1 MSSIDLT
8 LESLRG
14 RADDSRREWQSKKP
28 FGYVIIDDF
37 LDKAFAEEI
46 LAAYPQP
53 DVEGWDSTTY
63 IHQQKKFTRTSGFPE
78 PIGRFFSLTA
88 SPDFRKLVS
97 LITGVDNIIDDPAL
111 VGGGLH
117 QILRGGFLDVH
128 VDYNFHPTTKLH
140 RRLNLLLYLNKDWK
154 PEFEGCL
161 ELWDFTDNR
170 RLEHIAPVFNR
181 VVIFETNELS
191 YHGHPQPLNTPQ
203 HITRKSLAVYYYTT
217 ERDIATT
224 ASEHNTIYKQ
234 TTGTR
239 GYVKTSIA
247 ATKAAVERTTNTGL
261 KSLGENI
268 IKRAYRR
275 VRGLPP
281 ENK

>member
-1 MSSIDLT
+1 MNSNDLT
-8 LESLRG
+8 LELLR
-14 RADDSRREWQSKKP
+14 SRVEDLTREWQSRKH
-28 FGYVIIDDF
+28 FGYVVIDNF

-46 LAAYPQP
+46 LAAYPEP
-53 DVEGWDSTTY
+53 DVEGWNNTTY
-63 IHQQKKFTRTSGFPE
+63 VHQRKKFTRTSGFPE
-78 PIGRFFSLTA
+78 PIARFFSLTA
-88 SPDFRKLVS
+88 SPDFRE
-97 LITGVDNIIDDPAL
+97 LITHITEVPDIIDDPAL

-128 VDYNFHPTTKLH
+128 VDYNFHPNTKLH

-161 ELWDFTDNR
+161 ELWDLASNR
-170 RLEHIAPVFNR
+170 QLEHIAPIFNR
-181 VVIFETNELS
+181 VVIFETNESS

-203 HITRKSLAVYYYTT
+203 HITRKSLAVYYYTK
-217 ERDIATT
+217 ERNIAAT
-224 ASEHNTIYKQ
+224 APEHNTIYRQ

-239 GYVKTSIA
+239 GYMKTSIA
-247 ATKAAVERTTNTGL
+247 AAKAAVERTTSTGL
-261 KSLGENI
+261 KELGENI
-268 IKRAYRR
+268 IKRTYRR